1 MKPFIATAAAVLLV
15 TTAAAAAFSAH
26 ADTQTPAQR
35 YFAATALLDAKL
47 GGDSEFK
54 LPTDDAESRQAL
66 ADIKSA
72 MADFGTPAFPVDGF
86 ATFQSVCTPLYKL
99 PSHYLMAGTPKDGTL
114 SEAQKA
120 SNGDKYQDQMM
131 PLITSGVKCV
141 ALHMPWFTQMYD
153 QTPEAARTPDRM
165 AGIHQMQEGFG
176 QALEGVAEAASA
188 DNIHPANALLAMD
201 TMANYGDAIAG
212 ILSVAQRKA
221 LKTKIDLEAPGLAK
235 AYPAQYA
242 AIAKTL
248 ARTDCT
254 SMCTA
259 P

>member
-1 MKPFIATAAAVLLV
+1 MKPFIAITATLLAV
-15 TTAAAAAFSAH
+15 TTAAAFSAQ

-54 LPTDDAESRQAL
+54 VPTDDAESRQAL

-86 ATFQSVCTPLYKL
+86 TTFQSVCTPLYKL
-99 PSHYLMAGTPKDGTL
+99 PSHYLMAGAKDGVL
-114 SEAQKA
+114 SDVQKA
-120 SNGDKYQDQMM
+120 NNGDTYQDQMI
-131 PLITSGVKCV
+131 PLVTSGVKCV
-141 ALHMPWFTQMYD
+141 ALHMPWFAQMYD
-153 QTPEAARTPDRM
+153 STPESARTPDRV
-165 AGIHQMQEGFG
+165 AGIHQMQAGFA
-176 QALEGVAEAASA
+176 QALEGVAETASA
-188 DNIHPANALLAMD
+188 PDIHPANAVLAMD
-201 TMANYGDAIAG
+201 TMATYGDAIVS
-212 ILSVAQRKA
+212 ILSLPQRKA

-235 AYPAQYA
+235 AYRGQYA
-242 AIAKTL
+242 AIAKAL

-254 SMCTA
+254 SLCTA